1 MSVNGSGESGA
12 AHRLRIGELSRR
24 TGVAVDTLRA
34 WERRYGVLS
43 PERSEG
49 GYRLYTDAD
58 VVRVGAIQA
67 LIAEGLSA
75 AEAAAQVRAQP
86 PAAPAPM
93 PSVEAGRLAT
103 RLREALERL
112 DESNANAVLDEAL
125 AGLSLEFVIQ
135 TVIFPVLRDIGTEWE
150 SGRISIGKEHF
161 ATNLLRG
168 RLLGLARGWGAGGGP
183 WAVLAC
189 PPQERHDLG
198 LICFGLALW
207 RRGWRI
213 ALLGADSPIAT
224 IAETAGDL
232 GRRGNRHRRHRQEPP
247 RGGRGR
253 DPRPRPRSPRRARRR
268 RRRFRARRGAGLP
281 VAGDE
286 SGGRGRVARPGA
298 RVSLAPPSV
307 PRRIRLPG
315 HPWTDPVH
323 LCYEWA
329 DLGQTLDRA

>member
-1 MSVNGSGESGA
+1 ME
-12 AHRLRIGELSRR
+12 
-24 TGVAVDTLRA
+24 
-34 WERRYGVLS
+34 
-43 PERSEG
+43 
-49 GYRLYTDAD
+49 AD
-58 VVRVGAIQA
+58 
-67 LIAEGLSA
+67 
-75 AEAAAQVRAQP
+75 
-86 PAAPAPM
+86 
-93 PSVEAGRLAT
+93 RLAT
-103 RLREALERL
+103 RLRDALERL

-232 GRRGNRHRRHRQEPP
+232 DAEAIVIAATDKSLLEGSEGEIRDLARDRLVAL
-247 RGGRGR
+247 GGAGV
-253 DPRPRPRSPRRARRR
+253 DSELAE
-268 RRRFRARRGAGLP
+268 ATGLP

-286 SGGRGRVARPGA
+286 SGGRSRVARPGA

-307 PRRIRLPG
+307 PRRSASG
-315 HPWTDPVH
+315 SS
-323 LCYEWA
+323 
-329 DLGQTLDRA
+329 LDRPCASVL